1 MVTHNSPKMYLFL
14 SGVSYFISNNLNFSC
29 LITGEV
35 RDRTER
41 RKCLTEGR
49 YLKCSGVKVL
59 K

>member
-35 RDRTER
+35 RALGQKGENA
-41 RKCLTEGR
+41 
-49 YLKCSGVKVL
+49 
-59 K
+59 